1 MSRRSYR
8 RQRSDSL
15 ADVVF
20 DCAYI
25 AARLGPVGAFTTGAV
40 GFTVFYAVLPFALL
54 AWSDTNKAK
63 LSGPLA
69 AAFANLLDQ
78 VTWYRFIE
86 PCQWCGVGILVVCWA
101 IALRKFYEQRY

>member
-1 MSRRSYR
+1 MNRRSYR

-15 ADVVF
+15 ADVVV

-40 GFTVFYAVLPFALL
+40 GFTVFYALLPFALL

-63 LSGPLA
+63 LSGPFA
-69 AAFANLLDQ
+69 AAFASLLDQ
-78 VTWYRFIE
+78 VTWFRFIE
-86 PCQWCGVGILVVCWA
+86 PCQWCGIAILVVCWA
-101 IALRKFYEQRY
+101 IALWKMYVHRY